1 MTNLRRSYWNKMKTT
16 LKIYAC
22 TEYGVAK
29 RGFYMYLDTLPPAW
43 MPSSQEFKDYHV
55 ACQRM
60 FHRIYRSAEDNPDRL
75 FVLE

>member
-1 MTNLRRSYWNKMKTT
+1 MKTT
-16 LKIYAC
+16 LKIYTC

-29 RGFYMYLDTLPPAW
+29 RGFYMYLDTLSRDFW
-43 MPSSQEFKDYHV
+43 MPSSPEFKDYHD